1 MISSERNA
9 NVSGYVKKKK
19 DKFKL
24 NLVELRAHIGSEI
37 RGLL

>member
-9 NVSGYVKKKK
+9 NVSGYVKKK